1 MSPCLVNEACRMQY
15 DPRVAFRGNTLPP
28 THYSI
33 QNWFK
38 EQEGR
43 KRIVLGSLG
52 WGFGIVLPLPFQTPA
67 MQAIKLGVGRN

>member
-1 MSPCLVNEACRMQY
+1 MKLVGCNTTHELPLGATPLPQLNT
-15 DPRVAFRGNTLPP
+15 AFKIGSR
-28 THYSI
+28 SR
-33 QNWFK
+33 K
-38 EQEGR
+38 AR